1 MKIFFSSMFK
11 NINIYILLSTL
22 FFSSHCFINDEFKGA
37 KYVKD
42 LDSFADYQETF
53 KNKKFNY
60 GFLLVYSNYCPH
72 CILFSSTY
80 ITLSEIFH
88 NELFFYAAGKDH
100 SKYRKD
106 FYIRGYPTI
115 LFYNNGSYF
124 EFNQKRSITKLSKF
138 IRKYIPYNCAEIT
151 YKNINTVKGE
161 VYNEEDRNII
171 IGFFN
176 DDIMINSFIDNTNSL
191 KNGYVDLCYYVI
203 RNESSKERADQK
215 FLEMKENEIWT
226 NSRKKGEYKFS
237 YNETDYKETLF
248 ENVLNIYEE
257 FNNNN
262 DLNLLERMKGKDFI
276 LFIYNDD
283 KMKNEYIEKIEKLY
297 KNEKGKNFFKYYYI
311 LYNKNINSEKFKNF
325 ETNKIY
331 HVSNDFKNEIII
343 NDLEEIL
350 NDNKDNNKKEL
361 IKTEK
366 IQSDTIHNSNIG
378 EIIIINKTNSDENEN
393 NKITEKLDINNKLS
407 DEKKNTEIVKEVQID
422 IKEENIPINITKNV
436 INNETQEN
444 EVHNFELA
452 NKEIMN
458 ETKEEKE
465 GNFNHNKFRKKHK
478 FKKEN
483 FNKNKILIKKD
494 EKEESKTMPEI
505 IKSSDKDEVQS
516 NDVKK
521 IIIFLVII
529 ALGIYFLI
537 TRYLCV
543 GFIKVNDNE
552 IIEFNNQPNTIE
564 VI

>member
-1 MKIFFSSMFK
+1 MMKIFFISMFK
-11 NINIYILLSTL
+11 NINKYLLLFIL

-42 LDSFADYQETF
+42 LGSYAEYQETF

-88 NELFFYAAGKDH
+88 NELFFYAAGTDH

-115 LFYNNGSYF
+115 LFHNNGSYF
-124 EFNQKRSITKLSKF
+124 EFNQKRSIKKLSKF

-151 YKNINTVKGE
+151 YKNIDTVKSE
-161 VYNEEDRNII
+161 VYSEDDRNII

-176 DDIMINSFIDNTNSL
+176 DNKTINSFSANINIL
-191 KNGYVDLCYYVI
+191 KNGYVDLCYYVV
-203 RNESSKERADQK
+203 RNESSKERVDKK

-226 NSRKKGEYKFS
+226 NSRKKGEYKFI
-237 YNETDYKETLF
+237 YNETNYKDILF
-248 ENVLNIYEE
+248 ENVLNIYED

-262 DLNLLERMKGKDFI
+262 DLNLLERMKDKDFI
-276 LFIYNDD
+276 LFNYNDD
-283 KMKNEYIEKIEKLY
+283 KMKNDYIETIDKLY
-297 KNEKGKNFFKYYYI
+297 KKEKEKNFFKYYYI

-331 HVSNDFKNEIII
+331 HVSNDFKKEIII
-343 NDLEEIL
+343 NDLEEFL
-350 NDNKDNNKKEL
+350 NDIKDDNKEL
-361 IKTEK
+361 TKTEK
-366 IQSDTIHNSNIG
+366 VQNDNIQNSNVDK
-378 EIIIINKTNSDENEN
+378 IIIINKSNANKIETP
-393 NKITEKLDINNKLS
+393 KITEKIDVNKTIT
-407 DEKKNTEIVKEVQID
+407 DEKKNTEIVNEIKID
-422 IKEENIPINITKNV
+422 IKEENISINISKNLT
-436 INNETQEN
+436 NNETSDNVEQ
-444 EVHNFELA
+444 NFEFV
-452 NKEIMN
+452 NKEITN

-465 GNFNHNKFRKKHK
+465 ENLIPNKSRKKFK

-483 FNKNKILIKKD
+483 FNKNKFPIKKD
-494 EKEESKTMPEI
+494 IKEEIKTLPEN
-505 IKSSDKDEVQS
+505 IKLNDKDEEQS
-516 NDVKK
+516 NDVIK

-529 ALGIYFLI
+529 VLGIYFLI

-543 GFIKVNDNE
+543 GFIKLDDNQ

>member
-1 MKIFFSSMFK
+1 MF
-11 NINIYILLSTL
+11 T
-22 FFSSHCFINDEFKGA
+22 E
-37 KYVKD
+37 
-42 LDSFADYQETF
+42 
-53 KNKKFNY
+53 
-60 GFLLVYSNYCPH
+60 
-72 CILFSSTY
+72 
-80 ITLSEIFH
+80 
-88 NELFFYAAGKDH
+88 
-100 SKYRKD
+100 
-106 FYIRGYPTI
+106 
-115 LFYNNGSYF
+115 
-124 EFNQKRSITKLSKF
+124 
-138 IRKYIPYNCAEIT
+138 
-151 YKNINTVKGE
+151 
-161 VYNEEDRNII
+161 
-171 IGFFN
+171 
-176 DDIMINSFIDNTNSL
+176 
-191 KNGYVDLCYYVI
+191 
-203 RNESSKERADQK
+203 
-215 FLEMKENEIWT
+215 
-226 NSRKKGEYKFS
+226 
-237 YNETDYKETLF
+237 
-248 ENVLNIYEE
+248 
-257 FNNNN
+257 
-262 DLNLLERMKGKDFI
+262 
-276 LFIYNDD
+276 
-283 KMKNEYIEKIEKLY
+283 
-297 KNEKGKNFFKYYYI
+297 
-311 LYNKNINSEKFKNF
+311 
-325 ETNKIY
+325 
-331 HVSNDFKNEIII
+331 II

-465 GNFNHNKFRKKHK
+465 ENLIHNKFRKKHK

-483 FNKNKILIKKD
+483 FNKNKVLIKKD

>member
-1 MKIFFSSMFK
+1 MNNIFEFMFK
-11 NINIYILLSTL
+11 TINIYTLLIFL
-22 FFSSHCFINDEFKGA
+22 FVSCDCNINDEFKGT

-42 LDSFADYQETF
+42 LPSYAKYQETF
-53 KNKKFNY
+53 KNNKLKY

-88 NELFFYAAGKDH
+88 NELFFYAAGTDYA
-100 SKYRKD
+100 KYRKD

-115 LFYNNGSYF
+115 LFHNNGSYF
-124 EFNQKRSITKLSKF
+124 EFNQKRSIKKLSKF

-151 YKNINTVKGE
+151 YKNIDTVKSE
-161 VYNEEDRNII
+161 VYDEEDRNIL

-176 DDIMINSFIDNTNSL
+176 DNKTINSFKSNINSL
-191 KNGYVDLCYYVI
+191 KNGYVDLCYYVV
-203 RNESSKERADQK
+203 RNETNKERVDKK

-483 FNKNKILIKKD
+483 FNKNKVLIKKD

-529 ALGIYFLI
+529 AFGIYFLI